1 MHVLHWFR
9 NHGFVLGVFAA
20 VGIGLWRPTAV
31 QTVLTGAITTLWIP
45 SIMFVIV
52 GLTLPTEQIGNGL
65 RQMKLHVLVQCSIFV
80 ISPLYFA
87 STTTL
92 FAAVLGE
99 GFTVGVYALSVLPTT
114 VSSCIV
120 LTQTTGGNTV
130 GTIFNSV
137 VANILGVFL
146 TPVLLSWLLQTGG
159 RGLPPGEI
167 VRVVRSL
174 ALTMLAPIA
183 LGQVLRQ
190 RIGAAVAGRQRLL
203 ATVSQG
209 LILCVVAFSVARSAE
224 TTRDAFQ
231 SSAIVAPI
239 IYIALSHLILLAI
252 VYVLARVFGLDRGT
266 RIAVVFAAP
275 QKTLAVGAPL
285 LSTYFAHT
293 PDVLGVAL
301 LPLLFYHVWQLVVAG
316 FVRSTFVRAARREA
330 G

>member
-1 MHVLHWFR
+1 MLTWFR
-9 NHGFVLGVFAA
+9 THGFVLGVLAA
-20 VGIGLWRPTAV
+20 VAIGLWLPTLV
-31 QTVLTGAITTLWIP
+31 RTVLGGAITTLWIP
-45 SIMFVIV
+45 SIMFTIV

-65 RQMKLHVLVQCSIFV
+65 RQIKLHLLVQCSIFV
-80 ISPLYFA
+80 ICPLYFA
-87 STTTL
+87 STATL
-92 FAAVLGE
+92 LTAMLGE
-99 GFTVGVYALSVLPTT
+99 RFTVGVYALSVLPTT

-146 TPVLLSWLLQTGG
+146 TPVLLSWLLRTGG
-159 RGLPPGEI
+159 RGLPPSEI
-167 VRVVRSL
+167 ARVVRSL

-190 RIGAAVAGRQRLL
+190 RAGAVVAERRRLL

-209 LILCVVAFSVARSAE
+209 LILCIVAFSVARSAE

-239 IYIALSHLILLAI
+239 IYIALSHLVLLAV
-252 VYVLARVFGLDRGT
+252 VYALARVFGLDRGT

-301 LPLLFYHVWQLVVAG
+301 LPLLFYHAWQLIVAG
-316 FVRSTFVRAARREA
+316 FVRSAFVRAARRGA